1 MRLPLQL
8 RFEFQGGDSK
18 NILDNSRNSVRTI
31 FSRFITR
38 RLRRDYKMI
47 NLELLKLGH
56 YVTKTREEV
65 ILGSGEIDR
74 RKC

>member
-8 RFEFQGGDSK
+8 RFELQGGDSK

-47 NLELLKLGH
+47 NLE
-56 YVTKTREEV
+56 
-65 ILGSGEIDR
+65 
-74 RKC
+74 